1 MTLNARQ
8 EALEVLTELA
18 ALAPEVRLGQLMA
31 HLGFL
36 GEDQLERSLWDIDDD
51 ELLAV
56 LHRHHALARQ
66 TRQTSH
72 YTRPA
77 GHESRLSLLF
87 LRHVLRGWLLPAVAP
102 AFVQVI
108 QEVVPLI
115 ACAA

>member
-8 EALEVLTELA
+8 EALEVLTKLA

-56 LHRHHALARQ
+56 LHRHHAELLARQ
-66 TRQTSH
+66 ANTPNQPLHQTGGS
-72 YTRPA
+72 
-77 GHESRLSLLF
+77 
-87 LRHVLRGWLLPAVAP
+87 
-102 AFVQVI
+102 
-108 QEVVPLI
+108 
-115 ACAA
+115 